1 MKCNQ
6 PTWCERS
13 LILLKNPAHVFAEA
27 GEDVET
33 AETAE
38 EVLAPQQ
45 PPAVPPNAMNSE
57 TVDGDQDSSP
67 PSTDNTEGQLGDD

>member
-6 PTWCERS
+6 LTWCERS

-27 GEDVET
+27 GEDI
-33 AETAE
+33 ETAE

-45 PPAVPPNAMNSE
+45 PPAVPPNAMNSD
-57 TVDGDQDSSP
+57 TVDGDQDPSP
-67 PSTDNTEGQLGDD
+67 PSTDNTDGQLGDD